1 MPGTNKVAECRGLAP
16 LARRHA
22 LVSTEARL
30 ACPVDIPENRPR
42 PGSSPRQRP
51 HEFEDE
57 DENDDDEDEVE
68 LVGVGR
74 LALPRLFDF
83 ESNRSAVPD

>member
-1 MPGTNKVAECRGLAP
+1 LHHILQEKD
-16 LARRHA
+16 A

-30 ACPVDIPENRPR
+30 ARPIDIPK
-42 PGSSPRQRP
+42 
-51 HEFEDE
+51 
-57 DENDDDEDEVE
+57 

-74 LALPRLFDF
+74 LALPRLFDL